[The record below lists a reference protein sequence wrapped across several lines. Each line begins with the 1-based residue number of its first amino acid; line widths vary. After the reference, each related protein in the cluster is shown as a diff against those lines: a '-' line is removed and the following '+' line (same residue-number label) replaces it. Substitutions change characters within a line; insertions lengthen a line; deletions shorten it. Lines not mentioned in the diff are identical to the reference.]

1 MILGLI
7 EHDQG
12 ALSERTLET
21 LTLAR
26 TLAKDLDTP
35 LEAVLVGEEINGL
48 ADELS
53 AYGVSRVHLIQHE
66 GLKDYAPDAWAQSIV
81 QLIEVQ
87 SPTAIF
93 APSSERGNEVLARV
107 AAKMDMPM
115 VSNCIEIQI
124 GEPYKI
130 TRSRWGGSLLEEA
143 NYTAEIKLFTT
154 APFLIAP
161 EEAPIAGELELNEV
175 TPTLDDRDFRVRVT
189 GRVPAEEG
197 VSITDAPVVV
207 GGGRGVGSAE
217 GFDVLEELAELL
229 DGVVGCSRVA
239 TDSGWRSHSVQVGQT
254 GSRISPDLYIACG
267 ISGATQHWVGC
278 MGSQKILTINTDPE
292 AAMVTKADYAIIGDL
307 HKVLPALSEELRK
320 IGSDSK

>member
-21 LTLAR
+21 LTIAR

-35 LEAVLVGEEINGL
+35 LEAILIGEEVKDL

-53 AYGVSRVHLIQHE
+53 AYGVSRVHLVQHE

-81 QLIEVQ
+81 QLAEAQ
-87 SPTAIF
+87 SPRAVF

-107 AAKMDMPM
+107 AARMDLPM
-115 VSNCIEIQI
+115 VSNCIEIQPA
-124 GEPYKI
+124 GEAYKI

-143 NYTAEIKLFTT
+143 NYTGKIKLFTA
-154 APFLIAP
+154 APFMVSL
-161 EEAPIAGELELNEV
+161 EEAPIEGELEQNVV
-175 TPTLDDRDFRVRVT
+175 TPTLDDKDFRVRVT
-189 GRVPAEEG
+189 GRAQAEEG
-197 VSITDAPVVV
+197 VSITDSAVVV

-307 HKVLPALSEELRK
+307 HEVLPALSEELRK
-320 IGSDSK
+320 IK